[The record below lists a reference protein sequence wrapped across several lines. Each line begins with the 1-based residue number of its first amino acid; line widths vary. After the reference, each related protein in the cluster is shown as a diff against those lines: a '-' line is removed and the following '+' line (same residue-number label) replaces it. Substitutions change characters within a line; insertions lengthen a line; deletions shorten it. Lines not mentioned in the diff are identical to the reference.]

1 MGTLKPGATYIYE
14 RADGV
19 TYAREFGD
27 DPMNRFPIG
36 WDYTPKTAETPGST
50 IFGVPISE
58 VAIYIEMM
66 EAAKTN
72 TSLQEALDR
81 AKIVYHLGKKE
92 NGQE

>member
-1 MGTLKPGATYIYE
+1 
-14 RADGV
+14 
-19 TYAREFGD
+19 
-27 DPMNRFPIG
+27 
-36 WDYTPKTAETPGST
+36 
-50 IFGVPISE
+50 
-58 VAIYIEMM
+58 M